1 MSSTVKQAI
10 DMMEMLPE
18 EEQLFAVEMLKRLV
32 LAWDP
37 DFTRVTPDEKAHMD
51 IAEKELENGEYV
63 TEEEVWKSLDM

>member
-1 MSSTVKQAI
+1 
-10 DMMEMLPE
+10 MMEMLPE

-37 DFTRVTPDEKAHMD
+37 DYTKVTPGEKARMD

-63 TEEEVWKSLDM
+63 TEEELRKSLGL